1 MDQKDGKPP
10 RGRGRPRLY
19 ASDQDRWRAENARRK
34 AAFEE
39 VSERLKEGESELAAT
54 RQQVVTL
61 NTMVNRL
68 NDLLHEALDVMTD
81 QQREKFVARMSQSG
95 VAQQANPPSLTE
107 APADLTT
114 KED

>member
-10 RGRGRPRLY
+10 RGRGRPRTY

-34 AAFEE
+34 EAFEE
-39 VSERLKEGESELAAT
+39 VSDRLKEVEGELAFAS
-54 RQQVVTL
+54 QQVGTL

-81 QQREKFVARMSQSG
+81 QQRETFVARMSQAG
-95 VAQQANPPSLTE
+95 VAQQADSPAPAE

-114 KED
+114 RED

>member
-10 RGRGRPRLY
+10 RGRGRPRIY
-19 ASDQDRWRAENARRK
+19 ASDQDRWRAENVRRK

-95 VAQQANPPSLTE
+95 VAQQAGSP
-107 APADLTT
+107 APAGAPAELTP